1 MNNYQ
6 PLSIVSKNLQTTE
19 EDLLRFQQHNWIQ
32 TVEKNGL
39 VFVSGRDAYK
49 AKFILHL
56 RRLRLSDEEI
66 GIVLEERN
74 PPYSLAD
81 VPKILGR
88 PLAIR

>member
-1 MNNYQ
+1 MNDFQ
-6 PLSIVSKNLQTTE
+6 PLSIVSRNLQTTE
-19 EDLLRFQQHNWIQ
+19 VELLHFQQCTWIK

-56 RRLRLSDEEI
+56 RRLNLNDEEI
-66 GIVLEERN
+66 GMVLDERD

-88 PLAIR
+88 PLVVR